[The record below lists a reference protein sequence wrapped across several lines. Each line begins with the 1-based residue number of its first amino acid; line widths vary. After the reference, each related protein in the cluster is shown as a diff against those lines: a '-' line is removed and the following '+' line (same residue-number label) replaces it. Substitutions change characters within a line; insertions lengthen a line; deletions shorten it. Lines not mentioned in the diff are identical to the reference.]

1 MKVFLINILFRVF
14 LFSFFFVLYLV
25 FKFDFFVFWSFS
37 ALTLLY
43 LVLGLWLGDKINKL
57 NSSQTKVSH
66 IFIIELIVSIILG
79 FIIYG
84 GIYLFIF
91 SAILNR

>member
-43 LVLGLWLGDKINKL
+43 LVLGLWLGDKVNKL
-57 NSSQTKVSH
+57 NSDQTKGLH
-66 IFIIELIVSIILG
+66 IFIIELVVSVIFGI
-79 FIIYG
+79 IIYG
-84 GIYLFIF
+84 GIYLIIF
-91 SAILNR
+91 SAIINR